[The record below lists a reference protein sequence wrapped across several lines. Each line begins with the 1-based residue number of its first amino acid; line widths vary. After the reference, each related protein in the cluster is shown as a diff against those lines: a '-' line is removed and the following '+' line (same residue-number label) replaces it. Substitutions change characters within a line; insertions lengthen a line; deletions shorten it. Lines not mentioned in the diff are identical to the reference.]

1 MNESKM
7 ADGVEQRETESKRPV
22 RADFK
27 GPARKGA
34 ALKQKPL
41 GAREERQE

>member
-7 ADGVEQRETESKRPV
+7 AGGVEQRETDSKRPV
-22 RADFK
+22 RADLK

-34 ALKQKPL
+34 AL
-41 GAREERQE
+41 RR